1 MRVVIDVP
9 TKIVAEILSIV
20 QVKYG
25 MELVEEDVAE
35 FLSADIV
42 TVYQDS
48 INADP
53 DLFVEAVESSF
64 YMED

>member
-1 MRVVIDVP
+1 MRVVINVP

>member
-20 QVKYG
+20 QMKYG
-25 MELVEEDVAE
+25 LELVEEDVAE
-35 FLSADIV
+35 FLSTDIV

-53 DLFVEAVESSF
+53 DLFIEAVESSF
-64 YMED
+64 YIED

>member
-20 QVKYG
+20 EEKYG
-25 MELVEEDVAE
+25 LVLVEEDVAE

-42 TVYQDS
+42 SVYQDS
-48 INADP
+48 IETNP
-53 DLFVEAVESSF
+53 DLFIEAVESSF

>member
-9 TKIVAEILSIV
+9 TKIVALILSIV
-20 QVKYG
+20 QKKYG
-25 MELVEEDVAE
+25 LELVEEDVAE

-53 DLFVEAVESSF
+53 DLLIEAVVSSF
-64 YMED
+64 YTED

>member
-20 QVKYG
+20 QEKYG
-25 MELVEEDVAE
+25 LELVEEDVAE

-42 TVYQDS
+42 SVYQDS
-48 INADP
+48 IELNP
-53 DLFVEAVESSF
+53 DLFIEAVESSF

>member
-9 TKIVAEILSIV
+9 TKIVAVILSIV
-20 QVKYG
+20 QEKYG
-25 MELVEEDVAE
+25 LELVEEDVAE

-53 DLFVEAVESSF
+53 DPLIEAVVSSF
-64 YMED
+64 YIED

>member
-1 MRVVIDVP
+1 
-9 TKIVAEILSIV
+9 
-20 QVKYG
+20 

-42 TVYQDS
+42 SVYQDS
-48 INADP
+48 IELNP
-53 DLFVEAVESSF
+53 DLFIEAVESSF